1 MTRAGGAPRV
11 ADLHGLGR
19 VPTPPPTRLDPDTME
34 LPVTEPALANAP
46 VAPTTLSVAEI
57 ERLIP
62 HRWPFLL
69 VDRIVEYDPEAKRI
83 VGLKAVTATEWFFQ
97 GHFPGLPVLPGV
109 IQIEALAQ
117 TMAVYVAR
125 QPGFGDRIGLFAGID
140 EVRFKR
146 VVVPGDTLRL
156 EVTME
161 KLGSRFGKGRAVASV
176 NGEVACEGLLSF
188 VIPPAGVLR

>member
-1 MTRAGGAPRV
+1 MIESAP
-11 ADLHGLGR
+11 
-19 VPTPPPTRLDPDTME
+19 
-34 LPVTEPALANAP
+34 NAP
-46 VAPTTLSVAEI
+46 DATAPDGPPDASDATLSVAEI

-69 VDRIVEYDPEAKRI
+69 VDRIVEYDPAAKRI

-97 GHFPGLPVLPGV
+97 GHFPGLPVMPGV
-109 IQIEALAQ
+109 IQVEALAQ
-117 TMAVYVAR
+117 TMAIYVAR

-161 KLGSRFGKGRAVASV
+161 KLGSRFGKGRAVATV
-176 NGEVACEGLLSF
+176 NGDVACQGLLSF

>member
-1 MTRAGGAPRV
+1 MTHATPDPSTGSAPDD
-11 ADLHGLGR
+11 A
-19 VPTPPPTRLDPDTME
+19 
-34 LPVTEPALANAP
+34 PASTA
-46 VAPTTLSVAEI
+46 TTLSVAEI

-69 VDRIVEYDPEAKRI
+69 VDRIVEYDPAAKRI
-83 VGLKAVTATEWFFQ
+83 VGIKAVTATEWFFG
-97 GHFPGLPVLPGV
+97 GHFPGLPVMPGV
-109 IQIEALAQ
+109 IQVEALAQ

-161 KLGSRFGKGRAVASV
+161 KLGSRFGKGRAIATVD
-176 NGEVACEGLLSF
+176 GEVACEGLLSF